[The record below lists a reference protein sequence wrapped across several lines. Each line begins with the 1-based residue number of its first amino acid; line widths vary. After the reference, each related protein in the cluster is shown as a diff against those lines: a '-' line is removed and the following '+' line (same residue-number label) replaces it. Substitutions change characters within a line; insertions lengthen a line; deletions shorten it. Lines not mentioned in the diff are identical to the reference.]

1 MHYYCYNAIAML
13 LEQSPL
19 PSLSLLHKNSSGMID
34 AVKCAQTLRSEC
46 KISIDQHLTLDE
58 MYLQK
63 CEEYFAGDLV
73 GCNRE
78 GELCK
83 GLVCFKIVGLKNS
96 IPYVIKLSPKTK
108 FNAGCL
114 KEELVGVFS
123 QSGFSVRAIVC
134 DNHPSNCWSFKN
146 LLQHFNQDFDE
157 LFRWYELRKID
168 LFYISISQLSSGN
181 INY

>member
-1 MHYYCYNAIAML
+1 
-13 LEQSPL
+13 
-19 PSLSLLHKNSSGMID
+19 MID

-134 DNHPSNCWSFKN
+134 DNHPSNC
-146 LLQHFNQDFDE
+146 
-157 LFRWYELRKID
+157 
-168 LFYISISQLSSGN
+168 
-181 INY
+181 